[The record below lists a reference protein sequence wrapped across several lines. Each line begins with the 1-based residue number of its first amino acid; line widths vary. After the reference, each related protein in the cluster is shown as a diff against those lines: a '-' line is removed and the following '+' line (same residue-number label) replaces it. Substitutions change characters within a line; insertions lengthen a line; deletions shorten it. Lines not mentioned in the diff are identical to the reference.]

1 MVNAIANTPSR
12 ASMVSPFDLFSE
24 ESSETLVGSDEIEE
38 DSRWWVLH
46 TRARAEKALVRHLAM
61 ESVAYFLPLYERR
74 RRVQR
79 RMVRTHFPLFPGYLF
94 VHTDDAGRQAALE
107 TKMVANC
114 LEVEDQ
120 DSMAHDLFRILKIIE
135 SGAQL
140 SPEARLQP
148 GMAARIT
155 KGPLAGF
162 EGVVLQRKSAFRFV
176 VAVRFM
182 QQGAAVQVDDCMLEP
197 I

>member
-1 MVNAIANTPSR
+1 
-12 ASMVSPFDLFSE
+12 MVSPVDLFSE
-24 ESSETLVGSDEIEE
+24 DSGETAEESC
-38 DSRWWVLH
+38 WWVLH
-46 TRARAEKALVRHLAM
+46 TRARAEKSLGRQLAQQF
-61 ESVAYFLPLYERR
+61 VPYFLPLYERR

-79 RMVRTHFPLFPGYLF
+79 RMVRTHIPLFPGYLF
-94 VHTDDAGRQAALE
+94 MHADDAGRQAALE
-107 TKMVANC
+107 TNLIANC

-120 DSMAHDLFRILKIIE
+120 ESMAHDLFRILKIIE

-155 KGPLAGF
+155 KGPLAGM
-162 EGVVLQRKSAFRFV
+162 EGVVQRRKSAFRFV
-176 VAVRFM
+176 VAVKFM